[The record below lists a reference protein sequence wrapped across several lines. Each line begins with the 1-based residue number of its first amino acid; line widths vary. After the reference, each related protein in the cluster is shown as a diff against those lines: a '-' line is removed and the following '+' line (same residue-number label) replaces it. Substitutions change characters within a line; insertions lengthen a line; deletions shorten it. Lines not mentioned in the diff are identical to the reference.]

1 MNKRQ
6 RKKRTRRCGFF
17 HYDKEPEIPA
27 GTSIGK
33 SFNPYEDFSD
43 EEMSAVASMGK
54 KLMDPSFDAD
64 DLTEEEKTSF
74 NKLTQRLYDE
84 IDKFEDELILEYL
97 DDMYGD
103 DKNIEQD
110 HYGNEADIID
120 IDEFTTEDDN
130 NNG

>member
-1 MNKRQ
+1 MFAAFQ
-6 RKKRTRRCGFF
+6 SEST
-17 HYDKEPEIPA
+17 Y
-27 GTSIGK
+27 
-33 SFNPYEDFSD
+33 
-43 EEMSAVASMGK
+43 
-54 KLMDPSFDAD
+54 PSFDAD

-120 IDEFTTEDDN
+120 IDEFTTEEDN